1 MPAGLFFWL
10 ELEGRKA
17 FEVTIRVRKSR
28 LQVSNYSQFLECKQ
42 LVPTHLKSPVS
53 CAGLTRQ
60 ATDKNDSVSRRTM
73 QSSASPIF
81 VTLGPAGTNHEMVTK
96 NYLSF
101 RGLKDAS
108 VVLIDDFYE
117 GLEMM
122 SGGHADF
129 MLQVAVHPDC
139 AGVVATAHFKYG
151 IRVIDSFISPS
162 KELGIVTR
170 KEVTQP
176 RTLALQPAT
185 AEYTDISGWPEQIHV
200 SSIMR
205 IAEGLLEG
213 QYDSGLTTLEF
224 AERHPERL
232 RVDVRIGTVDD
243 PWLVY
248 GKRRVSSGEL
258 VAWPSSPAVEQLWDR
273 GV

>member
-1 MPAGLFFWL
+1 MQP
-10 ELEGRKA
+10 
-17 FEVTIRVRKSR
+17 
-28 LQVSNYSQFLECKQ
+28 SNST
-42 LVPTHLKSPVS
+42 V
-53 CAGLTRQ
+53 
-60 ATDKNDSVSRRTM
+60 
-73 QSSASPIF
+73 F

-101 RGLKDAS
+101 RGLEDAA
-108 VVLIDDFYE
+108 VILIDDFYE

-122 SGGHADF
+122 SDGRADF

-151 IRVIDSFISPS
+151 IRVIDTFISPS
-162 KELGIVTR
+162 KELAIVTR
-170 KEVTQP
+170 KEIAQP

-185 AEYTDISGWPEQIHV
+185 AEYSDISGWPEQIHV

-205 IAEGLLEG
+205 IAEGLLDG
-213 QYDSGLTTLEF
+213 KYDSGLTTLEF

-248 GKRRVSSGEL
+248 GKRRVSSGAL
-258 VAWPSSPAVEQLWDR
+258 VAWPASPALAQLREPDAR
-273 GV
+273 

>member
-1 MPAGLFFWL
+1 MQA
-10 ELEGRKA
+10 
-17 FEVTIRVRKSR
+17 
-28 LQVSNYSQFLECKQ
+28 SNA
-42 LVPTHLKSPVS
+42 PV
-53 CAGLTRQ
+53 
-60 ATDKNDSVSRRTM
+60 
-73 QSSASPIF
+73 F

-101 RGLKDAS
+101 RGLKNAS
-108 VVLIDDFYE
+108 IVLIDDFYD

-122 SGGHADF
+122 SDGQADF

-162 KELGIVTR
+162 KALGIVTR
-170 KEVTQP
+170 KEVAHPT
-176 RTLALQPAT
+176 TLALQPAT
-185 AEYTDISGWPEQIHV
+185 AAYSDISAWPEQIHV

-213 QYDSGLTTLEF
+213 KYDSGLTTLEF

-248 GKRRVSSGEL
+248 GKRRVSTGEL
-258 VAWPSSPAVEQLWDR
+258 LAWPSSPAVEQLRDC
-273 GV
+273 GAK